1 MVIFMLQHSHQL
13 YGYHV
18 WANDRLFAHLEQLPK
33 EAFLG
38 EVTSVFPSVAQTFGH
53 MYKFEQLFMHV
64 LAKVPNEDIFPK
76 LSVWEGE
83 ARVSTVDEMRR
94 LFAGVAESFR
104 DLLKRTPDPD
114 KAMTIEHPQYG
125 SLDTHFSEILRHV
138 VNHGTYHRGNIAAML
153 RQQGYAGVPT
163 DYMFYLVAQ
172 RDERE

>member
-1 MVIFMLQHSHQL
+1 MLQHSHQL

-64 LAKVPNEDIFPK
+64 LAEVPNEDIFPK

-83 ARVSTVDEMRR
+83 ARFR
-94 LFAGVAESFR
+94 LDVPTMNKYLPMYLMTLGTDIRVREP
-104 DLLKRTPDPD
+104 LELKRRVR
-114 KAMTIEHPQYG
+114 AMASKLAKHYEENA
-125 SLDTHFSEILRHV
+125 D
-138 VNHGTYHRGNIAAML
+138 
-153 RQQGYAGVPT
+153 
-163 DYMFYLVAQ
+163 
-172 RDERE
+172 